1 MAFITV
7 CRYGSGTLTKV
18 FVDRVFQ
25 ECLTYDGEM
34 VGNIIIMC
42 TIPKIEIEPKSSLY
56 QTSSNQRLGSA
67 FYRICID
74 NGKLWR
80 KDRKLWFNMHSLK

>member
-1 MAFITV
+1 MALTV

-42 TIPKIEIEPKSSLY
+42 TIPKIEIEPKSSY

-67 FYRICID
+67 FYRMCCN
-74 NGKLWR
+74 NGKL
-80 KDRKLWFNMHSLK
+80 